1 MKLLEKTL
9 GTANQTKMNQS
20 VMKLLIVLTSLSL
33 FGCSSDTQTETT
45 KNDAPPPGVPDVV
58 ATTPPSPTLTLPVP
72 PKKPVPKP
80 VPKPVVNVTKT
91 EKVRGGTN
99 TEISKPI
106 PNPPVTVQQTP
117 PAPIITQPTL
127 PRSPEPPQE
136 SEVPYSQID
145 QVRLKEQNV
154 YYLKSADKPFTGK
167 AYKEFPSGTHSF
179 EIECVNG
186 KTQGM
191 LTQYYSSGK
200 KRFQV
205 PMRDNQANGD
215 AVGWYTSGE
224 KKSEYPYQKGVV
236 NGTFTEWFKTGQ
248 QSLQANYI
256 EGRLRGKIQG
266 WYLDGTPYLI
276 GEIKG
281 DESTRVSV
289 WYEHGSKWKE
299 IGWREGKLWGYYM
312 EWSRD
317 GDLVSVKS
325 YKNGKLLKV
334 IK

>member
-9 GTANQTKMNQS
+9 NTANQTKMNQLII
-20 VMKLLIVLTSLSL
+20 KLLILLTSLSL
-33 FGCSSDTQTETT
+33 FGCNGDTQTKTT
-45 KNDAPPPGVPDVV
+45 KNDVPPSGEPDVL
-58 ATTPPSPTLTLPVP
+58 ATTQPNTPTPQPLP

-80 VPKPVVNVTKT
+80 VIKVTET
-91 EKVRGGTN
+91 EKNRRDIDL
-99 TEISKPI
+99 EISQPI
-106 PNPPVTVQQTP
+106 QSPPVTVQKTQP
-117 PAPIITQPTL
+117 LQKITQPTL
-127 PRSPEPPQE
+127 EQSPKPPQK

-145 QVRLKEQNV
+145 QTRLKEQNV
-154 YYLKSADKPFTGK
+154 YYLKSVDKPFTGK
-167 AYKEFPSGTHSF
+167 AYKEFPSGIHSF
-179 EIECVNG
+179 EIECVDG
-186 KTQGM
+186 KTEGM
-191 LTQYYSSGK
+191 FTQYYPSGK
-200 KRFQV
+200 KRFQI
-205 PMRDNQANGD
+205 PMHDNQANGD

-224 KKSEYPYQKGVV
+224 KKSEYPYENGVV
-236 NGTFTEWFKTGQ
+236 NGTFTEWFESGQ

-256 EGRLRGKIQG
+256 EGKLRGEIQG

-281 DESTRVSV
+281 NESTRVSV

>member
-9 GTANQTKMNQS
+9 GIANQTKMNQLT
-20 VMKLLIVLTSLSL
+20 MNLLILLTSLSL
-33 FGCSSDTQTETT
+33 FSCSGDIQKDTI
-45 KNDAPPPGVPDVV
+45 KNDVPSSGEPDVV
-58 ATTPPSPTLTLPVP
+58 AITPPNPPAPPPLP
-72 PKKPVPKP
+72 PKKRVPRPKP
-80 VPKPVVNVTKT
+80 DVNVTKT
-91 EKVRGGTN
+91 EKVIGETGP
-99 TEISKPI
+99 EVSKPI
-106 PNPPVTVQQTP
+106 PNPPETVQQTP
-117 PAPIITQPTL
+117 PIPKTTQRTL
-127 PRSPEPPQE
+127 KQPPKPPRK

-145 QVRLKEQNV
+145 QARLKEQNV
-154 YYLKSADKPFTGK
+154 YYLKSDDKPFTGK
-167 AYKEFPSGTHSF
+167 AYKKFPSGIHSF
-179 EIECVNG
+179 EIDCVDG

-191 LTQYYSSGK
+191 LTQYYPSGK

-205 PMRDNQANGD
+205 PMQDNQANGD
-215 AVGWYTSGE
+215 AVGWYTSGK
-224 KKSEYPYQKGVV
+224 KKSEYPYQNGVV
-236 NGTFTEWFKTGQ
+236 NGTFTEWFETGQ
-248 QSLQANYI
+248 QSLEANYI
-256 EGRLRGKIQG
+256 KGKLRGEIRG

-312 EWSRD
+312 EWSQD